1 MSNEMI
7 LCFLSSSLFSESH
20 WQILYV
26 SGWGC
31 DRGGEGAGER
41 VGRTGTNM
49 LNEKKM
55 K

>member
-1 MSNEMI
+1 MRWSCAFYLPVYLVNHI
-7 LCFLSSSLFSESH
+7 GKF
-20 WQILYV
+20 LYV

-31 DRGGEGAGER
+31 DGGGEGAGER